1 MYPVLSPRVGSQTVP
16 RDNVTAQIAKSGAS
30 PSNCSSA
37 RLSTPIRTLYQ
48 QQNGV
53 VEAYKRLVD
62 QYTGV
67 VARPVNPAVEH
78 QPVRTGTKRRI
89 EAFKLSW
96 VEPATCSS

>member
-53 VEAYKRLVD
+53 VEAYKGLVD

-67 VARPVNPAVEH
+67 VARRINRATEH
-78 QPVRTGTKRRI
+78 ERVRTVTNGLI
-89 EAFKLSW
+89 EAYNW
-96 VEPATCSS
+96 TW